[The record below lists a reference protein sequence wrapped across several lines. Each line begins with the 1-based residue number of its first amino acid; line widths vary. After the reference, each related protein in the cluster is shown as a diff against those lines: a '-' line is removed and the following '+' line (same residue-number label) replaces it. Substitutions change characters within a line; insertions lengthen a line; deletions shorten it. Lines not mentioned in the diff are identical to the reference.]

1 MNGMNGVTHHRLIG
15 VAGVNGIAGVT
26 VFAQKITGGVE
37 GRWQMKMIL
46 LMSIH
51 QIKVEMR
58 RHTSIIRRQSLTKSI
73 KRLLHSRKCL
83 PRMKML
89 KALMK
94 MLKALHRCSR
104 DHGKDHGK
112 IGKVPLHPN
121 LQKVRRPSQRVT
133 RVVWISGAH
142 VILRSHLR

>member
-1 MNGMNGVTHHRLIG
+1 MNGMSGVTHHRLIG
-15 VAGVNGIAGVT
+15 VAGVNWIAGVT
-26 VFAQKITGGVE
+26 VFAQKITGGVG

-51 QIKVEMR
+51 QNKVEMR
-58 RHTSIIRRQSLTKSI
+58 RHTSIIRRQSLTKKSK
-73 KRLLHSRKCL
+73 KRLLHLQKCL
-83 PRMKML
+83 PRV
-89 KALMK
+89 K

-112 IGKVPLHPN
+112 VGKVPLHPAVAN

-133 RVVWISGAH
+133 RVVWISGVH
-142 VILRSHLR
+142 VILRSHNR